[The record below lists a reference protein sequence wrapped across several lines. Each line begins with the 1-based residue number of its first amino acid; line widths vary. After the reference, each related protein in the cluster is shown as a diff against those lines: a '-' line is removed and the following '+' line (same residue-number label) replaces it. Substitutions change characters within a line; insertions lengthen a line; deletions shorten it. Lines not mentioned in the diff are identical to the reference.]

1 MNVLKKMREDYVI
14 WHANRIKIPEFVS
27 DTQYRTKG
35 IFSGRVQKVGFRLE
49 IDCLAQ
55 RLNLTG
61 WVKNLE
67 DGSVEAELQG
77 GESKIQFLV
86 HCMESLKRASV
97 KNVTMIAVPIIKDDK
112 NFTIVR

>member
-1 MNVLKKMREDYVI
+1 MSVLKKVREEYVI
-14 WHANRIKIPEFVS
+14 WHANRIKFPKFDS
-27 DTQYRTKG
+27 GTTFRTKV

-49 IDCLAQ
+49 ISCLAK
-55 RLNLTG
+55 RMKLTG

-77 GESKIQFLV
+77 EESKIYFLV
-86 HCMESLKRASV
+86 KCMQSLKRASV
-97 KNVTMIAVPIIKDDK
+97 KNVTMINVPIIKDEN